1 MKSPE
6 RLTLTVRQGWGKIY
20 SKQNDSIYQTY
31 PDFMS
36 LSCPYVPAGVILP
49 LAGLGF
55 TGLQAWRTY
64 KASDEGRIRQA
75 VKKMLKPY
83 PDPEERVVPRDVMQT
98 IKGIITAWSRQTK
111 RTTVVTGRYQAG
123 KAVAVNEALRGVRGV
138 LQVSVQDASWREAMY
153 KELGVGDYGMFKQVL
168 HRAAVK
174 LQKMRDNPTD
184 YPILLLE
191 VPRQAPAGAGLLSVS
206 LGMITSLHMMFR
218 AR

>member
-1 MKSPE
+1 
-6 RLTLTVRQGWGKIY
+6 
-20 SKQNDSIYQTY
+20 
-31 PDFMS
+31 MS

-83 PDPEERVVPRDVMQT
+83 PVPRDVMQT

-111 RTTVVTGRYQAG
+111 RTTIVTGRYQAG
-123 KAVAVNEALRGVRGV
+123 KTVAVNEALRGVRGV
-138 LQVSVQDASWREAMY
+138 LQVSVRDASWEEKMY

-184 YPILLLE
+184 YPILLLVE
-191 VPRQAPAGAGLLSVS
+191 VPRQAPAGAGLLSMS

>member
-1 MKSPE
+1 MLLSQCQQGEVTRASHINSPT
-6 RLTLTVRQGWGKIY
+6 RLGKIY

-83 PDPEERVVPRDVMQT
+83 PDPEERVVPRGVMQT

-111 RTTVVTGRYQAG
+111 RTTIVTGRYQAG
-123 KAVAVNEALRGVRGV
+123 KIVAVNEALRGVRGV
-138 LQVSVQDASWREAMY
+138 FQFDVKSADWEKIMYEKMVVSNE
-153 KELGVGDYGMFKQVL
+153 GMFKDFKEVL
-168 HRAAVK
+168 RRVRVELK
-174 LQKMRDNPTD
+174 KFPDNPTKF
-184 YPILLLE
+184 PILLLE
-191 VPRQAPAGAGLLSVS
+191 VHREVVGGGHL
-206 LGMITSLHMMFR
+206 
-218 AR
+218 